1 MTQSRTDEGM
11 VYNIQRF
18 SIHDGPG
25 IRTTVFL
32 KGCPLRCFWCQNPE
46 SQRRRPEIFYFA
58 DKCTLCGACV
68 MSCGN
73 KAIEISEERV
83 VTDRERCSGCGACV
97 PACRAGARSLMGR
110 MMTAEEVTREIVR
123 DRRFYETS
131 GGGVTL
137 SGGDP
142 VAQPEF
148 AVSILESCRREGIS
162 TLIETCGYTDWSTFS
177 RILEQTDLVYMDVKC
192 IDPERHRRGTGVTN
206 ERILENAVK
215 TAKMRPVRV
224 RVPVIPGFNDDA
236 DELMAVAEFARK
248 KMGVEEIELL
258 KYNGLCE
265 SKYVRLERKYE
276 KHSNSAAAGL
286 EERMAYLRRLV
297 GAVE

>member
-1 MTQSRTDEGM
+1 MKSCVIVLEQGAE
-11 VYNIQRF
+11 
-18 SIHDGPG
+18 
-25 IRTTVFL
+25 IRVKTGHGKEAQCL
-32 KGCPLRCFWCQNPE
+32 N
-46 SQRRRPEIFYFA
+46 
-58 DKCTLCGACV
+58 
-68 MSCGN
+68 
-73 KAIEISEERV
+73 AIDV
-83 VTDRERCSGCGACV
+83 ALFTN
-97 PACRAGARSLMGR
+97 
-110 MMTAEEVTREIVR
+110 EIV
-123 DRRFYETS
+123 
-131 GGGVTL
+131 
-137 SGGDP
+137 
-142 VAQPEF
+142 
-148 AVSILESCRREGIS
+148 
-162 TLIETCGYTDWSTFS
+162 ETCGYTDWSTFS

-215 TAKMRPVRV
+215 AAKMRPVRV

-276 KHSNSAAAGL
+276 KHSDSAAAGL